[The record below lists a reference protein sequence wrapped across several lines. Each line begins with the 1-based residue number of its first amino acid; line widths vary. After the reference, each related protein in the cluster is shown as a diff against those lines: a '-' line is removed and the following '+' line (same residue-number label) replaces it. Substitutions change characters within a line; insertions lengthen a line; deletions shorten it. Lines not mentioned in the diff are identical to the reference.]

1 MTATMTPFIVNL
13 LKRCM
18 KHDLRIIGYITSAI
32 FVLLWMNQLFSG
44 IKLHETEKTYW
55 KIHMDSVIDSNI
67 QTLSLTHSR
76 IEPSTSFVMLDS
88 QLRARTQHHIDFVI
102 QQIDSAGQEISRYPL
117 NKQKTEGTLHTKAY
131 PLKHTLDES
140 FIVHYTFPFMYF
152 LEKSWQ
158 DMLAIIALTLLLVF
172 GLLYL
177 SHAQQHLSRLQE
189 QMIKQVVHDW
199 KTPLSS
205 ITTLAELVERKSI
218 SPDDEQG
225 LKKIHLIQEEA
236 NRLKIGSQQLLK
248 TLSGLAHLQI
258 SRNEFN
264 LKNELIT
271 LLEKQRLANHG
282 QKNIQLQ
289 LRYLVESEI
298 VYVSHFYL
306 LGAIQNLLD
315 NAVKY
320 GGESPQITVICYQKR
335 GTFILEVRDN
345 GVGIPKKQQRH
356 IFNKYYQVDKNN
368 QTQGKKGYGLG
379 LNYVYNVVK
388 AHKGKITVN
397 STPGKG
403 STFTIYLRKWRK

>member
-1 MTATMTPFIVNL
+1 MTPFIVNL

-55 KIHMDSVIDSNI
+55 KIHMDSVINSNI

-140 FIVHYTFPFMYF
+140 FVVHYTFPFMYF

>member
-55 KIHMDSVIDSNI
+55 KIHMDSVINSNI

-140 FIVHYTFPFMYF
+140 FVVHYTFPFMYF

>member
-1 MTATMTPFIVNL
+1 
-13 LKRCM
+13 M

-76 IEPSTSFVMLDS
+76 IEHSTFFVMLDS

-102 QQIDSAGQEISRYPL
+102 QQVDSAGQEISGYPQ

-131 PLKHTLDES
+131 PLKHSPDES
-140 FIVHYTFPFMYF
+140 FMVHYTFPFMYF

-289 LRYLVESEI
+289 LRYLVESET

-335 GTFILEVRDN
+335 GTFIMEVRDN

>member
-1 MTATMTPFIVNL
+1 
-13 LKRCM
+13 M

-55 KIHMDSVIDSNI
+55 KIHMDSVIDNNI
-67 QTLSLTHSR
+67 QTLSLTHSH

-88 QLRARTQHHIDFVI
+88 QLRARTQHHIGFVI
-102 QQIDSAGQEISRYPL
+102 QQIDSTGQEISRYPL

-131 PLKHTLDES
+131 PLKHSPDES
-140 FIVHYTFPFMYF
+140 FMVHYTFPFMYF

-289 LRYLVESEI
+289 LRYLVESET
-298 VYVSHFYL
+298 VYMSHFYL

>member
-1 MTATMTPFIVNL
+1 
-13 LKRCM
+13 
-18 KHDLRIIGYITSAI
+18 
-32 FVLLWMNQLFSG
+32 
-44 IKLHETEKTYW
+44 
-55 KIHMDSVIDSNI
+55 MDSVIDSNI

-76 IEPSTSFVMLDS
+76 IDPSTSFVMLDS
-88 QLRARTQHHIDFVI
+88 QLRARTQHHIGFVI
-102 QQIDSAGQEISRYPL
+102 QQIDSTGQEISRYPL

-131 PLKHTLDES
+131 PLKHSPDES
-140 FIVHYTFPFMYF
+140 FMVHYTFPFIYF

-158 DMLAIIALTLLLVF
+158 DMLTIIALTLLLVF

-289 LRYLVESEI
+289 LRYLVESET

-335 GTFILEVRDN
+335 GTFIMEVRDN